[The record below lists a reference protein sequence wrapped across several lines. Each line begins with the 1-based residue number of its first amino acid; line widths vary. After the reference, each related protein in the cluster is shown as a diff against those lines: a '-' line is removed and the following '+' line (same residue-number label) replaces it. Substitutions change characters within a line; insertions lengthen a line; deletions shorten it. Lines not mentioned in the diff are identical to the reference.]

1 MRPVEKDVIV
11 SLRTSAPAPLVVHG
25 RRVILRTLTEA
36 DYESWNEVRHR
47 CRDWLVKWEPRP
59 AGAPY
64 PPEDRRNFANRCAVR
79 ERERQMGVG
88 YSFGIFLGPRF
99 IGEVSLS
106 AVQRGPMQSAFIGYW
121 IDEAAAGHGYTPEA
135 VVALLQY
142 CFETLMLHR
151 IEINI
156 IPRNQASL
164 RVVQKIG
171 LRHEG
176 VALRYLEID
185 GVWEDHSHFA
195 ITAEEWAVRAPELVA
210 AWLLPRD

>member
-1 MRPVEKDVIV
+1 MGIHK
-11 SLRTSAPAPLVVHG
+11 
-25 RRVILRTLTEA
+25 
-36 DYESWNEVRHR
+36 Y
-47 CRDWLVKWEPRP
+47 RDGDIATV
-59 AGAPY
+59 
-64 PPEDRRNFANRCAVR
+64 
-79 ERERQMGVG
+79 
-88 YSFGIFLGPRF
+88 
-99 IGEVSLS
+99 IGE
-106 AVQRGPMQSAFIGYW
+106 FN
-121 IDEAAAGHGYTPEA
+121 
-135 VVALLQY
+135 
-142 CFETLMLHR
+142 R

-210 AWLLPRD
+210 DWLLPRD